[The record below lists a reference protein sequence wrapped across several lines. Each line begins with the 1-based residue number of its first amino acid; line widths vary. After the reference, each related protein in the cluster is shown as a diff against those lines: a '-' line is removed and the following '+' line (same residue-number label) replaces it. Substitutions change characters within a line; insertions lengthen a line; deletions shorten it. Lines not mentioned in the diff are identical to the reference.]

1 MSKVQGSDGMKK
13 ITVLAALIIA
23 ILLWVSF
30 RSGTAANTK
39 DTEEITV
46 FAASSLTES
55 FTEIKKIYEKSNDN
69 IKINFN
75 FAGSQALKTSLEN
88 GEKADIFLS
97 ANLKYMDDL
106 KAQGFMKDYKVF
118 LKNKLILVR
127 DKNCTVSVKE
137 LKDLSYEGISLAVG
151 DKSVPVGD
159 YWEKALSIGVKE
171 GTISTEEK
179 AKIDA
184 NIKSRELNVK
194 DVLSK
199 VLLGEVDFGV
209 VYRSD
214 ITKGN
219 EDKLEDIELTVFAK
233 CDAEYPVAIL
243 KASEEKPEV
252 KKFYNFLIS
261 TEVKEI
267 LKKYKFIVD

>member
-1 MSKVQGSDGMKK
+1 MNK
-13 ITVLAALIIA
+13 IA
-23 ILLWVSF
+23 ILFAIITAILLCVAF
-30 RSGTAANTK
+30 IGGTSANTK
-39 DTEEITV
+39 DIEEINV

-55 FTEIKKIYEKSNDN
+55 FTEIKKVYEMSNDN
-69 IKINFN
+69 VKINLN

-88 GEKADIFLS
+88 GEKADIFVS
-97 ANLKYMDDL
+97 ANRKNMDDL
-106 KAQGFMKDYKVF
+106 KTKGFIKEYKV
-118 LKNKLILVR
+118 LVHNKLVLVR
-127 DKNCTVSVKE
+127 NKNCAASVKD
-137 LKDLSYEGISLAVG
+137 LKDLSYDGISLVVG
-151 DKSVPVGD
+151 DKSVPVGS
-159 YWEKALSIGVKE
+159 YWEKALSSGLEE
-171 GTISTEEK
+171 GTISPEEK

-214 ITKGN
+214 ITKVN
-219 EDKLEDIELTVFAK
+219 EDKLEEIELTAFAK
-233 CDAEYPVAIL
+233 CDAQYPVAIL
-243 KASEEKPEV
+243 KASEERPEV

-261 TEVKEI
+261 PEAKEI